1 MPVRPPT
8 FRPSMKAIA
17 ASSGGVIWNSSV
29 ADAPPVSGAA
39 ASVDADF
46 GCPRPHAPHWRPGSG
61 VFALGGGRHGRL
73 PRSRNFRKGR
83 GSRRGRYPWVGE
95 SEDPERAEQGSSGSH
110 ADKPGAP
117 AARRR
122 RRSGR
127 DCSPAF
133 PKASPETIIDQCS
146 RRMSI
151 EESFRDL
158 KNERLGLG
166 FSASRS
172 RSGKRLEILL
182 VILKTSVSRERL
194 PLATCAQD
202 INNRLEEQSG
212 FFGLA
217 PTASLTGVAPIRH
230 SLADRN
236 QWLNTLPE
244 FLGYFP

>member
-127 DCSPAF
+127 GCSPVF

-146 RRMSI
+146 RRITI

-166 FSASRS
+166 
-172 RSGKRLEILL
+172 
-182 VILKTSVSRERL
+182 
-194 PLATCAQD
+194 LALRDHARANDLRFC
-202 INNRLEEQSG
+202 
-212 FFGLA
+212 
-217 PTASLTGVAPIRH
+217 
-230 SLADRN
+230 
-236 QWLNTLPE
+236 W
-244 FLGYFP
+244 